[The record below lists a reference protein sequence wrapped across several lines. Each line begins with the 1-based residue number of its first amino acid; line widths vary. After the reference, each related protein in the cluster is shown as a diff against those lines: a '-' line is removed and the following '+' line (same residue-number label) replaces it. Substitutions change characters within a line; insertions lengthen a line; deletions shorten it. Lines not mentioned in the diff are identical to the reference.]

1 MNKQNTKD
9 SIACTQSQER
19 IWSIERQVRISS
31 GLLVLLGISLAYS
44 AYPPFIW
51 FSIMVALGMVI
62 SGVTNSCALG
72 LLIKQLPWN
81 RAR

>member
-9 SIACTQSQER
+9 STSCTQSQER

-31 GLLVLLGISLAYS
+31 GLLVLLGIGLAYS

-81 RAR
+81 RAQ